1 MEDDD
6 DALATE
12 DDGEVETVDDVAAE
26 DAATAADEAD
36 TAETGLVADVEAAT
50 DEDEPWS

>member
-12 DDGEVETVDDVAAE
+12 DDGEVETVDDAAK
-26 DAATAADEAD
+26 DVATATDEAD